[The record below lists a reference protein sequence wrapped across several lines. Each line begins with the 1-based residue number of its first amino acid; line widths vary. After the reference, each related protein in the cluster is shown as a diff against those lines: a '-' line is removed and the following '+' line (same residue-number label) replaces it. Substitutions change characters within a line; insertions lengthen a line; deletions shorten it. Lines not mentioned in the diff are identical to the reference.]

1 MRKRVKRRRKMNDS
15 EALEEAQCRDGG
27 VEIQAGGK
35 PGAQSEPQCLDG
47 IHSAHHSKARWR
59 KRTVTSAQPGETFR
73 LTISSGPE
81 KLFTGRSSMFGLSHL
96 FYPWGFIVQAVAIVH
111 FVRRRPENY
120 WFFIIFFG
128 GFLGAGV
135 YIVAEVLPD
144 LGLLRGVFQ
153 GFGRKSRIQAVETQ
167 ILDNPSAANYE
178 ELGELYKDQKEFA
191 KAREAFTN
199 AIAARSDSVY
209 TFYYRAQASLGLED
223 FTATIPDL
231 ERVVASDRKF
241 DYYRAAGLLADA
253 YAKTGQLERA
263 EQLYVDVAQFS
274 TTTETLYNY
283 AYFLKL
289 AGRREEAREWAQK
302 LLAKKRTLPRY
313 MQRYERP
320 WFRKGKALLKELETA
335 KVPAEVSPGTQ
346 T

>member
-1 MRKRVKRRRKMNDS
+1 
-15 EALEEAQCRDGG
+15 
-27 VEIQAGGK
+27 
-35 PGAQSEPQCLDG
+35 
-47 IHSAHHSKARWR
+47 
-59 KRTVTSAQPGETFR
+59 
-73 LTISSGPE
+73 
-81 KLFTGRSSMFGLSHL
+81 MFGLSHL
-96 FYPWGFIVQAVAIVH
+96 FYPWGFIVQILAIVH
-111 FVRRRPENY
+111 FVKRRPENY

-135 YIVAEVLPD
+135 YIVVEVLPD

-153 GFGRKSRIQAVETQ
+153 GFGRKSRIQTVETQ

-178 ELGELYKDQKEFA
+178 ELGELYKDQREFA

-209 TFYYRAQASLGLED
+209 TFYYRAQASLGLGD
-223 FTATIPDL
+223 FAGAIPDL

-253 YAKTGQLERA
+253 YARTGQLDRA
-263 EQLYVDVAQFS
+263 EQCYADVVQFS

-283 AYFLKL
+283 AYFLKF
-289 AGRREEAREWAQK
+289 AGRRDEAREWAQK

-320 WFRKGKALLKELETA
+320 WFRKGKTLLKELA
-335 KVPAEVSPGTQ
+335 SA
-346 T
+346 